1 MTMIRVMVMALMML
15 MMMMMLVVM
24 VQSASATKWDKCGS
38 TVNPMDKH
46 KKCTI
51 RAKHKCR
58 SLNGDYPPAIKRG
71 NVEITNP
78 LWAMDALLGKSSTN
92 RGCSIAMI
100 TGG

>member
-1 MTMIRVMVMALMML
+1 MIRVMVMAL

-38 TVNPMDKH
+38 TVNPMGKH

-58 SLNGDYPPAIKRG
+58 SLNGVYPPAIKRG
-71 NVEITNP
+71 NY
-78 LWAMDALLGKSSTN
+78 KSPKGN
-92 RGCSIAMI
+92 GCYWENHLQI
-100 TGG
+100 GGVQLP